1 MTNFKSNLIFIGLI
15 FICNII
21 LLSCNKVDETN
32 LTIFENLS
40 ANSSFNND
48 ENKLILNLNG
58 AENVY
63 GLQYEVVDDSLN
75 AISIESFYT
84 IPTYNLYNDSCHTNS
99 ISNNISICV
108 VTTSNITSP
117 ISNNGIITIEMSL
130 VETNTAVVRNLKVVN
145 RNLESHNVNINE

>member
-63 GLQYEVVDDSLN
+63 GLQYEVVDDLFK
-75 AISIESFYT
+75 AF
-84 IPTYNLYNDSCHTNS
+84 
-99 ISNNISICV
+99 
-108 VTTSNITSP
+108 
-117 ISNNGIITIEMSL
+117 
-130 VETNTAVVRNLKVVN
+130 
-145 RNLESHNVNINE
+145 

>member
-1 MTNFKSNLIFIGLI
+1 MH
-15 FICNII
+15 
-21 LLSCNKVDETN
+21 
-32 LTIFENLS
+32 
-40 ANSSFNND
+40 
-48 ENKLILNLNG
+48 
-58 AENVY
+58 
-63 GLQYEVVDDSLN
+63 
-75 AISIESFYT
+75 SIESFYT

-108 VTTSNITSP
+108 VTTSNITS